1 MIGRHTT
8 SDLQW
13 RRVKDLK
20 IDRITKKY
28 YVRILDSK
36 DIDAVYELCSKNRL
50 NYNIH
55 HLALEY
61 NRLYYQYCPPF
72 ITRDG
77 VIEDMEALP
86 PGKKKCDKY
95 FLGYFENDLLIAV
108 LDLIVG
114 YPDISTYYIGL
125 FMMYTKIQGKGE
137 GTKIITKLCA
147 YFQSFPQVSILC
159 IISSKKLKG

>member
-36 DIDAVYELCSKNRL
+36 DIDAVYELCSK
-50 NYNIH
+50 
-55 HLALEY
+55 

-137 GTKIITKLCA
+137 GTKIITELCA

-159 IISSKKLKG
+159 IISSKKLKGMIPHWHHAFY

>member
-36 DIDAVYELCSKNRL
+36 DIDAVYELCSK
-50 NYNIH
+50 
-55 HLALEY
+55 

-137 GTKIITKLCA
+137 GTKIITELCA